1 MPIDAERLRAD
12 GFYRA
17 QAPLSE
23 LTGDLG
29 DIEMACHRWTGYRT
43 KVRWISTAVL
53 IAGIVFTAG
62 FVEDLWLF
70 RVLGIAMIGAAIWG
84 YVYAYRYARPVITK
98 QNRCGILRKVTE
110 TLRDDT
116 HAKSPVTVRM
126 AFAAERSLLAE
137 QEWSLRK
144 KGKQRLYKEDWLS
157 VETRLLDGTTWS
169 ENITDLVRER
179 TYVNPR
185 GKSKKKTR
193 VRHVVAMRF
202 AYPAD
207 VYGNAAVTG
216 AKLKDAIR
224 LPSTADLKGLQVTDR
239 DIKVKAVVNRTEDLS
254 QASSMLAL
262 GVYRILNLARKAK
275 ARSGGPGGAQ

>member
-1 MPIDAERLRAD
+1 MPIDAERMRVD

-29 DIEMACHRWTGYRT
+29 DIEMACHHWLAYRT
-43 KVRWISTAVL
+43 RVRWISTAVL
-53 IAGIVFTAG
+53 VAGIAIASG
-62 FVEDLWLF
+62 MVEDTALF
-70 RVLGIAMIGAAIWG
+70 RVLGVATIGAAIWG
-84 YVYAYRYARPVITK
+84 YVYAYRYARPVIAK

-116 HAKSPVTVRM
+116 HAKAPVTVRL
-126 AFAAERSLLAE
+126 AFAGERSLVAE
-137 QEWSLRK
+137 QEWPVRK
-144 KGKQRLYKEDWLS
+144 KGKQRLYKDAWLS
-157 VETRLLDGTTWS
+157 VEARLLDGTGWS
-169 ENITDLVRER
+169 ETITDLIRER

-202 AYPAD
+202 VYPAD
-207 VYGNAAVTG
+207 VYGNAAATG
-216 AKLKDAIR
+216 AKLKDAIKVP
-224 LPSTADLKGLQVTDR
+224 PSAALKAVQVADR
-239 DIKVKAVVNRTEDLS
+239 DIKVKAIVNRTEDLT

-262 GVYRILNLARKAK
+262 GVYRMLNLARKAK
-275 ARSGGPGGAQ
+275 ARISPEGGAK